1 MADCCCKTLESKMH
15 VIIAK
20 CYMAFVKC
28 CVNQNAR
35 AVIAKCYMTFV
46 KCYVTPAKRDMII
59 ANYHDIIAKCYTLIL
74 TNITRHSKQPCKF
87 GTRCKQ
93 LVTTLTRQI
102 QHDVTILLRPCFVS
116 LEAFLLNIS

>member
-1 MADCCCKTLESKMH
+1 MH

-46 KCYVTPAKRDMII
+46 KCYVSPAKRDMII

-74 TNITRHSKQPCKF
+74 THITRHTYAPNQNYFQALKVRAQVIFSWSQKTQPPGF
-87 GTRCKQ
+87 
-93 LVTTLTRQI
+93 
-102 QHDVTILLRPCFVS
+102 
-116 LEAFLLNIS
+116 